1 MSQEYENENNE
12 IEESDNEESEKEI
25 ELEKE
30 EKDEEEKEEY
40 DNSLDFSEKI
50 KLRICPVF
58 GLLLTENDLLQDGHP
73 LLSSLISS
81 HDDIIEYTYP
91 ISSQELHK
99 LGVLKINSI
108 NMTKSEY
115 DFIME
120 FHQNK
125 GTNFKF
131 PIPGHYVFKKPRI
144 NLAKTV
150 KKHLKR
156 LLQDYEQSEQAEFV
170 SFSTLN

>member
-1 MSQEYENENNE
+1 MSQEYENERGE
-12 IEESDNEESEKEI
+12 IEKSDDEESEI
-25 ELEKE
+25 ELENE
-30 EKDEEEKEEY
+30 EKDEEKEEY
-40 DNSLDFSEKI
+40 DNSLDFSDKNT
-50 KLRICPVF
+50 KYRICPVF

-73 LLSSLISS
+73 LLLSLISS
-81 HDDIIEYTYP
+81 YDDMMKYTYT
-91 ISSQELHK
+91 ISSEELHK

-120 FHQNK
+120 FHQSRGK
-125 GTNFKF
+125 NFKF
-131 PIPGHYVFKKPRI
+131 PIPGHYVFKKRI
-144 NLAKTV
+144 NLTKNV

-156 LLQDYEQSEQAEFV
+156 SLQDYEQSEQAEFV